1 MIEKFKKKNSDKK
14 DWEEFI
20 NDPQDI
26 FDKDKLENKNHI
38 SDKKYKFDFH
48 GYSIENANKK
58 LEEVVLKCF
67 NENISEILIITGK
80 GLHSDEIDNVYTSK
94 EYKKLQNTLPDFLKN
109 NSDLNSKII
118 SIKQAPKK
126 LGGNGALVIKL
137 KKIKE

>member
-1 MIEKFKKKNSDKK
+1 MIEKFKDKNSDKK
-14 DWEEFI
+14 EWEEFL
-20 NDPQDI
+20 NNPSDLY
-26 FDKDKLENKNHI
+26 DKDQLENQKNQI
-38 SDKKYKFDFH
+38 GRYKFDFH

-67 NENISEILIITGK
+67 SENISEILIITGK